1 MAVGSG
7 KAGGFSAKLR
17 ARLLSATLTLR
28 ELDEMVAGFESARVG
43 NAVRAG
49 DAARA
54 GNADV
59 DADRSLR
66 ADDYP
71 RYAYAAS
78 KTFETML
85 SRVLAATTA
94 SHIDDIDGP
103 DSNSVGK
110 SRQAQPVEVTAC
122 CPGLCRTGLGGRS
135 ISFFFAKWLFGV
147 SAFEGADTPAWL
159 AVCSSEEF
167 AGCLG
172 RLVRNRASV
181 QF

>member
-43 NAVRAG
+43 NAIRAG
-49 DAARA
+49 DADA
-54 GNADV
+54 

-66 ADDYP
+66 AEDYP

-85 SRVLAATTA
+85 SRVLAATA
-94 SHIDDIDGP
+94 SHIADIDGP
-103 DSNSVGK
+103 DSDSVGK

>member
-49 DAARA
+49 DA
-54 GNADV
+54 DV

-66 ADDYP
+66 VDDYP

-85 SRVLAATTA
+85 SRVLAATA
-94 SHIDDIDGP
+94 SHMDDIDGP
-103 DSNSVGK
+103 DSDSVGK

-135 ISFFFAKWLFGV
+135 VSFFFAKWLFGV

>member
-17 ARLLSATLTLR
+17 ARLLSATLNLR
-28 ELDEMVAGFESARVG
+28 ELDEMVTGFESARVG

-85 SRVLAATTA
+85 SRVLAATA
-94 SHIDDIDGP
+94 SHIDIDGP
-103 DSNSVGK
+103 DSDSVGK
-110 SRQAQPVEVTAC
+110 SQQAQPVEVTAC

-159 AVCSSEEF
+159 AVCSSEDL
-167 AGCLG
+167 ANCLG
-172 RLVRNRASV
+172 RLVRNHASV

>member
-28 ELDEMVAGFESARVG
+28 ELDEMVAGFES
-43 NAVRAG
+43 
-49 DAARA
+49 ARA

-103 DSNSVGK
+103 DSDSVGK

-135 ISFFFAKWLFGV
+135 VSFFFAKWLFGV
-147 SAFEGADTPAWL
+147 SAFEGAETPAWL